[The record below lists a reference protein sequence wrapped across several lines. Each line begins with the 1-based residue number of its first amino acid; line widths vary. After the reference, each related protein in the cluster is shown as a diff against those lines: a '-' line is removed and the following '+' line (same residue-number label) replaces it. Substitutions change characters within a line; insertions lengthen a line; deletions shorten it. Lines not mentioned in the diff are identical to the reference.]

1 MIFVVTGGAGFI
13 GSNLVYKLLEE
24 GHEVRVIDNIST
36 GHKSNLP
43 NNSNLS
49 FYIGDIINY
58 NLLEKVIHG
67 ADYVINLAGFA
78 SVSLSMKFPLETHNI
93 NVTGFLNVL
102 ELSRKHHIK
111 RVIYASSIAVYGS
124 DEKVKQVEEEINLP
138 LSIYALT
145 KQVNEQY
152 GNLYKRCYNL
162 DVVGLRFSNVYGDKQ
177 NGDNI
182 YCGKVAYYSNMA
194 KQNQNIIIKGDG
206 TATRNFVLV
215 DDVVNIIAKL
225 CFVDKTE
232 DIYNISAD
240 TSIKLS
246 DLAELIIN
254 NYRSTSQI
262 VYLPEDK
269 ADIKHSDADNS
280 KIIKLLKYKFKSV
293 ENYFGDKRC

>member
-78 SVSLSMKFPLETHNI
+78 SVPLSMKFPLETHNI

-124 DEKVKQVEEEINLP
+124 NEKVKQIEEEINLP

-145 KQVNEQY
+145 KQIDEQY
-152 GNLYKRCYNL
+152 ANFYKRCYNL

-215 DDVVNIIAKL
+215 DDVVNIITKL

-232 DIYNISAD
+232 DIYNISSD
-240 TSIKLS
+240 TSIKLTA
-246 DLAELIIN
+246 LTELI
-254 NYRSTSQI
+254 TSYYNSFSKI

-269 ADIKHSDADNS
+269 AAIKHSNADNS
-280 KIIKLLKYKFKSV
+280 KIVKLMQYQFKSI
-293 ENYFGDKRC
+293 EKYFGDKR